1 MFSHR
6 SLCEMFTFKAPIER
20 EIDRRRGG
28 SGIKSSSSERKT
40 DKAAS
45 VLHFRTPRNDLID
58 W

>member
-1 MFSHR
+1 MR
-6 SLCEMFTFKAPIER
+6 DVYVQGTDRER
-20 EIDRRRGG
+20 ERERDRRRGG